1 MNNKEELVLLVLSCD
16 AYNDL
21 WDDFFNLKDR
31 FWPECNYKWYLVT
44 ESMDY
49 SRQGVEVIKCGK
61 ELNWAGRFRKAV
73 NLVDTSFIGV
83 FLEDYFITQRIDDS
97 LISSLVEFMLKNN
110 VSYLNMSN
118 VFKSIIN
125 LKEKDYYADHLIRI
139 PNHKRYGITTESSIW
154 NKDFLLKK
162 IGNNDYS
169 AWQFE
174 VDRCKEA
181 ESVEGL
187 GGLLLCDDRMPFHVS
202 VVPVVVQGMYY
213 PKAIKEFRK
222 IGYIINV
229 GDRKVM
235 SFPQAMVFKMK
246 IYFSNIK
253 IGKTII
259 KKIASFLFGLKYF
272 TK

>member
-31 FWPECNYKWYLVT
+31 FWPDCNYKWYLVT

-125 LKEKDYYADHLIRI
+125 LKKKDYYADHLIRI
-139 PNHKRYGITTESSIW
+139 PNHKRYGVTTEAAIW
-154 NKDFLLKK
+154 DKSFLLNKL
-162 IGNNDYS
+162 GDGDYS

-181 ESVEGL
+181 ESEDGI
-187 GGLLLCDDRMPFHVS
+187 GGLLLCDDRMSFHVS
-202 VVPVVVQGMYY
+202 RYPVVIQGMFY
-213 PKAIKEFRK
+213 PKAIKYFK
-222 IGYIINV
+222 TLGYNINV
-229 GDRKVM
+229 GERHLMPLK
-235 SFPQAMVFKMK
+235 QVFLFRIKILFSNMK
-246 IYFSNIK
+246 ICKNSLKWF
-253 IGKTII
+253 
-259 KKIASFLFGLKYF
+259 ASTFLGVKFF
-272 TK
+272 T